1 MNDDFSPRLTS
12 LAVVLALAFMT
23 AVNENASAAEPDDIW
38 FEKQQLTDKYY
49 CDGIA
54 TGDIDKDGHL
64 DIVAGPFWY
73 AGPNFETAN
82 PFYKPAA
89 LEPAKSPS
97 NSMFS
102 LIHDFNS
109 DGWLDILVLG
119 RVHVHKAYWYENPG
133 PPGNELWKKH
143 FVAERVKGES
153 PTLLDIDR
161 DGKPEL
167 ITHNERQWGWLTPQ
181 EGQPTKPW
189 KFVPITEPGK
199 YNQWYHGTGVGDVN
213 GDGRLDLILN
223 DGWWEQSK
231 EADQTPW
238 KAHKFRFSHDRGGAQ
253 MFARDLTGDG
263 KADIVTS
270 LNAHGW
276 GLAWFEQQSPEKFR
290 EHKIMGD
297 RSEHSQYKVA
307 FTQPHALEFTD
318 IDGDGLKDII
328 TGKRRWA
335 HGPKGD
341 IEPNADPVVYWF
353 RQIREEGKTTQFEP
367 HLIDN
372 QSGVG
377 VQIAVEDV
385 NGDGLP
391 DVLTAS
397 KLGTFVSYQR
407 RGES

>member
-1 MNDDFSPRLTS
+1 MNDDFSLRLTT
-12 LAVVLALAFMT
+12 LRGCLALMT
-23 AVNENASAAEPDDIW
+23 ALCQNLSAAEPDDIW

-54 TGDIDKDGHL
+54 TADIDKDGHL

-73 AGPNFETAN
+73 AGPEFETAN
-82 PFYKPAA
+82 PFYKPVA
-89 LEPAKSPS
+89 LPPAKSPS

-102 LIHDFNS
+102 LVHDFNG

-119 RVHVHKAYWYENPG
+119 RVHVHQAYWYENPG
-133 PPGNELWKKH
+133 PPGNELWEKH

-153 PTLLDIDR
+153 PTLLDINR

-167 ITHNERQWGWLTPQ
+167 ITHNERQWGWLTPP
-181 EGQPTKPW
+181 ENDPTQPW
-189 KFVPITEPGK
+189 KFVPITEPGR

-223 DGWWEQSK
+223 DGWWEQPK
-231 EADQTPW
+231 PADQTPW

-253 MFARDLTGDG
+253 MFARDLSGDD

-276 GLAWFEQQSPEKFR
+276 GLAWFEQQSAEKFR
-290 EHKIMGD
+290 QHNIMGD
-297 RSEHSQYKVA
+297 RSERSKYKVA
-307 FTQPHALEFTD
+307 FTQPHALEFAD

-353 RQIREEGKTTQFEP
+353 RQVREEGKTTQFEP

-397 KLGTFVSYQR
+397 KLGTFVFHQR
-407 RGES
+407 RGGS